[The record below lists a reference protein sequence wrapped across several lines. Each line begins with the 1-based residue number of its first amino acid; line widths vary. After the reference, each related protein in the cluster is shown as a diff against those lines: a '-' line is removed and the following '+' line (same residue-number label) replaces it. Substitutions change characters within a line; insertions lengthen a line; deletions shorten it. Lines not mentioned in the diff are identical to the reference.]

1 MIQRH
6 LVDVHLHG
14 PLAEKYGAL
23 HRFDIATPQEAL
35 RALDANHP
43 GFIRD
48 YAATKIYYLIA
59 DGDCRWGDDAGT
71 LPFSR
76 EMHLVPQ
83 IEGRAFLAVA
93 LVGALFPALMT
104 ATIFGISAATLIGSA
119 LFLGVMVGLSFLFR
133 PKPPETPDEERNENF
148 AFTGP
153 ENVTGQG
160 VAVPL
165 AYGRVHCGSV
175 VVSAGLEVAQLADW
189 VVAEKYRNELRSH
202 QYARV
207 IDAISDGLIQG
218 IRSLNDIFL
227 DGVPLPNFDNT
238 QVQIRNGYRSQPI
251 MNGFASQQTEVAVG
265 VEMKQSEPIVRT
277 IDNLEA
283 DRVRITL
290 MTPALQRIEDDGDMN
305 GRKVDY
311 VVDIQ
316 QVGTGGYVRKLTHS
330 MEGKTQSQYQR
341 AYILA
346 LPKPG
351 PWNVRVTRTS
361 AESNSSKV
369 QDDLYWESYTEIVD
383 DRVNY
388 NATAV
393 VGLFLDSEQF
403 QTIPKRTFLI
413 DGIIC
418 LVPTNYDPVAA
429 SYAGVWDGTFKSAW
443 TNNPAWIFLD
453 LLVNRR
459 HGIGEF
465 LTLAQVDK
473 WSLYQVS
480 QWCDGRVPNGRGG
493 QERRFTCNVQI
504 TDRQEAFDLIAQI
517 ASIFRGFTYWNGSQM
532 VAVADQPSD
541 PVHQFT
547 NANVIEGNFTYSGS
561 DLRARHT
568 MATVTWNDPAQLGQ
582 PRVAVVEDPDAMA
595 RYGIQEAELEA
606 VGCAS
611 EAQAIRTGKWAL
623 YTELYEGEAVTFSTG
638 LESAFVRPGEII
650 RVMDVNIA
658 GKRRGGRVGAG
669 STAARVYFDHWDIGA
684 WTPGGSV
691 YLSCVLGHGASE
703 GTVQTRAVAGFF
715 TKPGPDG
722 TTLGYVDMAEPF
734 SEAPPPDATW
744 VMSEPGDL
752 EPTLW
757 RVITVRQAEA
767 DIYEVNAVRHFP
779 DKWAY
784 VERNVPLSDPD
795 ISDIVVAWPAVTGL
809 AVKEYLVQLS
819 PISVGVRVILS
830 WISKAPQFQVEYRK
844 QNGNWTLTRTDQK
857 AIDLPSSEGPW
868 EFRVTPIGALGV
880 RGKMATLA
888 YTVQGRFVPP
898 QAPQQLRIKIS
909 DGVAL
914 FEWLP
919 SVELDVIIGGHFE
932 LRHASQTTGASWASA
947 QVVIPSIPGSAT
959 TVEAVYRPGTWFL
972 KTFDIVGVASKEAAI
987 VISTQ
992 PDGRYHQFA
1001 EVCENPDWLGD
1012 HNYTEVQMPQ
1022 EWLVLGQTGG
1032 MWDEQLADMD
1042 TWPDVDVLVEGAPPS
1057 PEAGPRHGWYVF
1069 ENRIDAGAVFPV
1081 RFSTDILAFPFADPD
1096 EYIDRRLDDCDD
1108 WADWDNTAEDLDGQ
1122 VQLFIRTTDNDPA
1135 SPTAT
1140 WSDWQPYSP
1149 IEYTARGFEFRADL
1163 YAPAGQNIAVEELCI
1178 TADLRMKMDSEE
1190 DVPYPAA
1197 QTHVTFA
1204 VKFYLVP
1211 SVVVTVQNAQA
1222 ADDIQVINKTRQGFD
1237 VTVKQG
1243 AVHQTRTF
1251 DWQARGF

>member
-1 MIQRH
+1 MKDRR

-14 PLAEKYGAL
+14 PLADKYGAL
-23 HRFDIATPQEAL
+23 HRFDIATPQEAI
-35 RALDANHP
+35 RALDANYP
-43 GFIRD
+43 GFVRD
-48 YAATKIYYLIA
+48 FAATKIYYLIA
-59 DGDCRWGDDAGT
+59 DGDCRAGDDAGV

-93 LVGALFPALMT
+93 LVGALFPALTT

-133 PKPPETPDEERNENF
+133 PKVPEAPDEERNENF

-175 VVSAGLEVAQLADW
+175 VVSAGLEVAQLASW
-189 VVAEKYRNELRSH
+189 AHTEKYRNELRSH

-207 IDAISDGLIQG
+207 IDAISDGQIQG
-218 IRSLNDIFL
+218 IRSHNDIFL

-238 QVQIRNGYRSQPI
+238 EVQIRNGTRSQSI
-251 MNGFASQQTEVAVG
+251 MSGFASQQTEIPVG
-265 VEMKQSEPIVRT
+265 VEMKYAEYIVRT

-290 MTPALQRIEDDGDMN
+290 MTPSLQEVEDDGDMN
-305 GRKVDY
+305 GRKVSY
-311 VVDIQ
+311 GFDIQ
-316 QVGTGGYVRKLTHS
+316 QIGTGGYVNKLQHS

-341 AYILA
+341 SYILA

-351 PWNVRVTRTS
+351 PWNIRVMRVTQNSTS
-361 AESNSSKV
+361 SRV

-388 NATAV
+388 NATAA

-403 QTIPKRTFLI
+403 QTIPRRTFLV

-418 LVPTNYDPVAA
+418 RVPTNYDPVNAT
-429 SYAGVWDGTFKSAW
+429 YDGVWDGTFKLAW

-453 LLVNRR
+453 LLIHRR

-493 QERRFTCNVQI
+493 HERRFTCNIQI

-568 MATVTWNDPAQLGQ
+568 MATVRWNDPAQLGQ
-582 PRVAVVEDPDAMA
+582 PRVAVVEDPEAMA
-595 RYGIQEAELEA
+595 RYGIQEAEIDA
-606 VGCAS
+606 VGCTS

-669 STAARVYFDHWDIGA
+669 STAERVYFDDANVGEFTA
-684 WTPGGSV
+684 AGDV
-691 YLSCVLGHGASE
+691 YLSCIIDE
-703 GTVQTRAVAGFF
+703 GSVQTRQVAAFGADAGRLYADLVDPF
-715 TKPGPDG
+715 GGVVVLDG
-722 TTLGYVDMAEPF
+722 
-734 SEAPPPDATW
+734 SW
-744 VMSEPGDL
+744 VLSEPGDL

-757 RVITVRQAEA
+757 RVITVRQVEA
-767 DIYEVNAVRHFP
+767 DVYEINAVRHFP

-809 AVKEYLVQLS
+809 AVQEYLVQLS
-819 PISVGVRVILS
+819 PISVGVRVVLS
-830 WISKAPQFQVEYRK
+830 WISDAPQFQVEYRK
-844 QNGNWTLTRTDQK
+844 ENGNWTLTRTDQK
-857 AIDLPSSEGPW
+857 AIDLPSSEGAW
-868 EFRVTPIGALGV
+868 EFRVTPISTLGV
-880 RGKMATLA
+880 RGKMATLN
-888 YTVQGRFVPP
+888 YTVQGRFLPP
-898 QAPQQLRIKIS
+898 AAPQQLRIKIS

-932 LRHASQTTGASWASA
+932 LRHASQTSGATWNTA

-972 KTFDIVGVASKEAAI
+972 KTFDIVGIASTDAAV
-987 VISTQ
+987 VIALQ
-992 PDGRYHQFA
+992 PDGRYNEFA
-1001 EVCENPDWLGD
+1001 RVCEHPDWLGT
-1012 HNYTEVQMPQ
+1012 HNYTEVLEPQ
-1022 EWLVLGQTGG
+1022 DWLVLGQTGG
-1032 MWDEQLADMD
+1032 MWDEQTTDMD
-1042 TWPDVDVLVEGAPPS
+1042 DWPDVDVLVEGAPPS
-1057 PEAGPRHGWYVF
+1057 LEHAPRHGWYVF
-1069 ENRIDAGAVFPV
+1069 ENRIDAGGVFTV
-1081 RFSTDILAFPFADPD
+1081 RFSAEILAFPFADPD
-1096 EYIDRRLDDCDD
+1096 EFIDSRLDNCDD
-1108 WADWDNTAEDLDGQ
+1108 WADWDNITEDLGGQ
-1122 VQLFIRTTDNDPA
+1122 VQLYIRTTNDDPA

-1140 WSDWQPYSP
+1140 WSNWQAYAPVD
-1149 IEYTARGFEFRADL
+1149 YTARGFEFRADL
-1163 YAPAGQNIAVEELCI
+1163 FAPAGQNIGIEKLCI
-1178 TADLRMKMDSEE
+1178 TADLRMKMDSNE

-1197 QTHVTFA
+1197 QTHVTFT

-1211 SVVVTVQNAQA
+1211 SVVVTVQNAMA
-1222 ADDIQVINKTRQGFD
+1222 TDDIQVINKTRQGFD
-1237 VTVKQG
+1237 VTIKQG
-1243 AVHQTRTF
+1243 ATHQTRTF